1 MGNICRSS
9 MSIERFVLFRWIPIF
24 LPIKK
29 SKNNEVKRSCLKYW
43 NCWFDHI
50 RYEDTYKEGYLLK
63 KFSLVYKKIIGKNLF
78 LLFTFLYHKIWKN
91 MYRKWTHELPQFH
104 NLIKKR
110 SFSTNKMHKYRSINI
125 ITEILNLYNSNARLS
140 FYYSEWIIICIK
152 ITT

>member
-29 SKNNEVKRSCLKYW
+29 SENNEVKRSCLKYW

-50 RYEDTYKEGYLLK
+50 RYENTYKEGYLLK
-63 KFSLVYKKIIGKNLF
+63 KFSFVYKKIIGKNLF

-91 MYRKWTHELPQFH
+91 MYRKCTHELSQFH

-140 FYYSEWIIICIK
+140 FYYSEWIIIRIK